1 MKKDRLN
8 VYFDPTLTTEL
19 ESLAARRKVS
29 KSAVIE
35 AALASYLSP
44 DGDDQREAAIVR
56 RLDRLTRAVERLE
69 RDLTISTEALALFV
83 KFWLTTT
90 PPLPDTMRDAA
101 QAKGRERYE
110 GFVDAL
116 GRRLA
121 KGSTLTREISQE
133 VAAKSQC
140 CLAMQTPLYSNHART
155 HR

>member
-1 MKKDRLN
+1 MKKNRLN
-8 VYFDPTLTTEL
+8 VYFDPTLTSEL

-29 KSAVIE
+29 KSQIVE

-44 DGDDQREAAIVR
+44 DGDDQRETAIVR

-69 RDLTISTEALALFV
+69 RDLSISTEALALFV

-90 PPLPDTMRDAA
+90 PPLPDTMREAA
-101 QAKGRERYE
+101 QATGRERYE

-121 KGSTLTREISQE
+121 KGSSLTKEISEEIQDR
-133 VAAKSQC
+133 AASQR
-140 CLAMQTPLYSNHART
+140 PL
-155 HR
+155 

>member
-8 VYFDPTLTTEL
+8 VYFDPSLSPEL
-19 ESLAARRKVS
+19 AALAARRNVS
-29 KSAVIE
+29 KSQIVE

-44 DGDDQREAAIVR
+44 DAADQREAAITR

-69 RDLTISTEALALFV
+69 RDVTIGNEAIALFV
-83 KFWLTTT
+83 RFWLTTT

-110 GFVDAL
+110 GFVETL

-121 KGSTLTREISQE
+121 KGNTLTKEISEE
-133 VAAKSQC
+133 VASLRSEQ
-140 CLAMQTPLYSNHART
+140 
-155 HR
+155 

>member
-8 VYFDPTLTTEL
+8 VYFDPTLAAEL

-29 KSAVIE
+29 KSQIVE

-44 DGDDQREAAIVR
+44 DGADQREAAIVR
-56 RLDRLTRAVERLE
+56 RLDRLTRAIERLE
-69 RDLTISTEALALFV
+69 RDVTISTEAVALFV

-90 PPLPDTMRDAA
+90 PPLPDAMRDAA

-110 GFVDAL
+110 GFVEAL

-121 KGSTLTREISQE
+121 KGSTLTKE
-133 VAAKSQC
+133 VSHEAAPNHESKSPTNG
-140 CLAMQTPLYSNHART
+140 A
-155 HR
+155 